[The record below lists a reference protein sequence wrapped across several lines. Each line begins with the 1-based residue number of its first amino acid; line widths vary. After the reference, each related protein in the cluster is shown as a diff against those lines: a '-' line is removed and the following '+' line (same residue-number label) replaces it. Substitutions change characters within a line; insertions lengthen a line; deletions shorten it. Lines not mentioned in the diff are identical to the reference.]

1 MYKNHHCTYYGLYST
16 KIYGKKCL
24 GNIPEN
30 SQNPRPS
37 HSTSSQIP
45 VFVISN
51 HHRVASDMPL
61 VSVKMPSRS
70 VKNRE
75 PGSNESFSSSKISKV
90 RMTPKKF
97 CSWLRVRW
105 SNGDDFKAFW
115 AKRPNQ
121 KKYGWI
127 KIGYDLFGACPKI
140 IRQQICDSR
149 NYWKSS
155 PRHDGV
161 CRNLATYASGGVLL
175 DFHRRWT
182 T

>member
-1 MYKNHHCTYYGLYST
+1 MQGVIVTHISRTLSQHLTTPCSLFYQCVFCKKNVKLGTMLETILETNLNCPIICI
-16 KIYGKKCL
+16 KITIVPTMVYIPHKFTEKNVQGKLSKPQTL
-24 GNIPEN
+24 PF
-30 SQNPRPS
+30 NP
-37 HSTSSQIP
+37 SSQIP

-105 SNGDDFKAFW
+105 SNGDDFKAEIG
-115 AKRPNQ
+115 PNAPKTN
-121 KKYGWI
+121 KKMGE
-127 KIGYDLFGACPKI
+127 
-140 IRQQICDSR
+140 
-149 NYWKSS
+149 
-155 PRHDGV
+155 
-161 CRNLATYASGGVLL
+161 
-175 DFHRRWT
+175 
-182 T
+182 